1 MSSGRIP
8 SIEGGIQPTIINAKG
23 DIITATAADT
33 PAVLTVGTNGHILTA
48 DSTTATGIKWAAPAG
63 GGKVLQVVSTTVA
76 QGDSTTFSSSTYAD
90 VTNLTVTITPSSTSS
105 KIFVI
110 VSAQAQ
116 IARGTTPRYGGA
128 RIVRSGTTIWAS
140 TNDGFIQLNSVAQDE
155 ALVVNNTIHYLDA
168 PASTSALTYKL
179 QCNMASGGGD
189 LQISNKAPSTITVW
203 EIGA

>member
-1 MSSGRIP
+1 MPGTIARV
-8 SIEGGIQPTIINAKG
+8 SI
-23 DIITATAADT
+23 
-33 PAVLTVGTNGHILTA
+33 VA
-48 DSTTATGIKWAAPAG
+48 DSAEATGLKWAAPAG

-90 VTNLTVTITPSSTSS
+90 VTNLTVTITPSSASS
-105 KIFVI
+105 KIWVI

-116 IARGTTPRYGGA
+116 IARGTTPRYGGG

-140 TNDGFIQLNSVAQDE
+140 TNDGFIQNNSVAQDE
-155 ALVVNNTIHYLDA
+155 ALVVNTTIHYYDA

-179 QCNMASGGGD
+179 QCNMAAGGGD